1 MEKGVGEGVVHWRVG
16 DPRGC
21 KLGDPN
27 RACLP
32 FGLCYPWAPG
42 GPTGVLR
49 AYGLQFLA
57 PLGT

>member
-21 KLGDPN
+21 KLGDPR
-27 RACLP
+27 RASLLSCL
-32 FGLCYPWAPG
+32 CCPWATG
-42 GPTGVLR
+42 GPAGVLR
-49 AYGLQFLA
+49 AQGRQCLA